1 MMLMASSRHPF
12 ALWKANL
19 RGAEPSRA
27 TVLVRTVQQGEIV
40 ADTDWLTPWITEFGD
55 KITQFL
61 FTYTHDRLLAED
73 LAQEVFVRLIRFHQT
88 HPHQAI
94 HGGWLYTTARH
105 VVIDAYRKAERH
117 PEKRGADQENGVP
130 QDPGFESTLTTRLAV
145 QDTLDRL
152 PRRDRECLWLFY
164 YQEWSVPQIAVALHL
179 SEMNVRTRLHR
190 ARKNFAALWGG
201 DEYDP
206 S

>member
-1 MMLMASSRHPF
+1 MASLRHPF
-12 ALWKANL
+12 ALWIASSPGAN
-19 RGAEPSRA
+19 PSKA
-27 TVLVRTVQQGEIV
+27 TVPIRSVQRGGIEV
-40 ADTDWLTPWITEFGD
+40 DTDWLTPWIAEFGD

-88 HPHQAI
+88 HPHKTI

-105 VVIDAYRKAERH
+105 VVIDAHRKAQRH
-117 PEKRGADQENGVP
+117 PEKRGTGQESGVP
-130 QDPGFESTLTTRLAV
+130 QDAGFESALTTRLAV
-145 QDTLDRL
+145 QETLDRL
-152 PRRDRECLWLFY
+152 SGRDRECLWLFY
-164 YQEWSVPQIAVALHL
+164 YQGWSVPQISNSLHL
-179 SEMNVRTRLHR
+179 SGMNVRTRLHR
-190 ARKNFAALWGG
+190 ARKNFAKLWGG